1 MVSVHG
7 ARSAE
12 AEKRYN
18 AQEDHAATA
27 PASRA
32 APDGIPQQLCAD

>member
-12 AEKRYN
+12 AEKHYS
-18 AQEDHAATA
+18 AQEDHAAAA
-27 PASRA
+27 PASRTA
-32 APDGIPQQLCAD
+32 LDGLPQQLCAD